1 MDIESAVAHFNELY
15 FFKEFTYSKNKFR
28 DKNNQELDAADCIVS
43 LDNIMLIFQIKERN
57 ISSSTNAVDERKW
70 FENKVKKLAKSQI
83 KDSLKYLANQ
93 ETIQNRGVTRLFEL
107 ISERNSKIKHFA
119 HLDRRE

>member
-28 DKNNQELDAADCIVS
+28 DKNNQELDAADCVVS

-57 ISSSTNAVDERKW
+57 TSSSTNSVDERKW
-70 FENKVKKLAKSQI
+70 FENKVKKLAKNQI

-93 ETIQNRGVTRLFEL
+93 GVELTNRRGDTFNTSTTSALQSHRIIVR
-107 ISERNSKIKHFA
+107 SQP
-119 HLDRRE
+119 